1 MPASPTDGICH
12 LTQEDGPGLFQLEDG
27 SGALILEFCD
37 EVAEVTGGTVGW
49 AGSVGRRHDYTEREL
64 KQQRQF
70 SRRLWEELLE
80 AQEEAEARAIEL
92 RRENKRKQAQQL
104 EQAAQAAQQARE
116 QAEKQAQFH
125 DTAMVTTL
133 TAALHSASLLEATNR
148 TITEAQTRARA
159 FQAHIAEIEDEED
172 AITLLLLS

>member
-1 MPASPTDGICH
+1 MPASATDGICH
-12 LTQEDGPGLFQLEDG
+12 LTQEDGLGLFQLEDS
-27 SGALILEFCD
+27 SGALILEVCD
-37 EVAEVTGGTVGW
+37 EVAGATVGW
-49 AGSVGRRHDYTEREL
+49 DGSVGRRHDYTEREL

-70 SRRLWEELLE
+70 SRRLWDELLQ

-133 TAALHSASLLEATNR
+133 TAALHSASRLKATNR

-159 FQAHIAEIEDEED
+159 FQAHIEEIEDEEE